1 MNIHEYQAKEL
12 LQKFDVATTRGRVA
26 ATLDEAEQIARE
38 LGDIDIVVK
47 AQIHAG
53 GRGKGSFKDG
63 FKGGV
68 HVRKTPDE
76 VRDVAAKML
85 GQILVTHQTGPAGR
99 LVNKLLVAESADIAR
114 EIYFAVLLDRAT
126 AAPLIVASTEGGV
139 EIEAVAA
146 KSPEKIIREPIDP
159 LAGLQP
165 YQARKLASQLG
176 FESSQLKNA
185 SKLFE
190 GLYRTFIAYDCSMI
204 EVNPLVVTNKG
215 EVLALDAKFNFDD
228 NALYRHPEIAAMRD
242 VAEEDPREV
251 EASKHGLN
259 YIGLDGDI
267 ACLVNGAG
275 LAMATMDIIKFYGG
289 EPANFLDVGG
299 GATEEQVTE
308 ALKIL
313 IADKHVKA
321 ILVNIFGGIMKVDII
336 AQGIIN
342 AAKSVKLSV
351 PLVVRLEGTN
361 VERGKQMLKES
372 GLALIAADDLADA
385 AQKVVTARNRNSKSQ
400 IPNPKFQ
407 LNSQIPIPKWTLA
420 RNDAIWK
427 TAHFGSRTPFY
438 QTTTRTLANT
448 EDARQ
453 LVRASRSVA
462 ANWIEADEALS
473 KKDFLM
479 RQKFAQ
485 KKQKRAAVSC
495 AYSTRFQRRM
505 RPVLAT
511 VWQRK
516 LASSR
521 LSSLRSSRNL
531 ATYDFSLCAFF
542 ALRFCLDLA

>member
-12 LQKFDVATTRGRVA
+12 LQKFDVATTRGRVV

-53 GRGKGSFKDG
+53 GRGKGTFKNG
-63 FKGGV
+63 FRGGV
-68 HVRKTPDE
+68 HVRKTPVE

-99 LVNKLLVAESADIAR
+99 VVNKVLVAESADIAR

-159 LAGLQP
+159 LTGLQS
-165 YQARKLASQLG
+165 YQARKLAKQLG

-190 GLYRTFIAYDCSMI
+190 GLYRTFIAYDCSMV

-242 VAEEDPREV
+242 RAEEDPREV

-259 YIGLDGDI
+259 YIGLDGNI

-308 ALKIL
+308 AFKIL
-313 IADKHVKA
+313 IADKKVKA
-321 ILVNIFGGIMKVDII
+321 ILVNIFGGIMRCDVI
-336 AQGIIN
+336 AEGVIN
-342 AAKSVKLSV
+342 AAKTVKLSV

-361 VERGKQMLKES
+361 VERGKQLLKQS
-372 GLALIAADDLADA
+372 GIELIAADDLADA
-385 AQKVVTARNRNSKSQ
+385 AQKVVAAANSKS
-400 IPNPKFQ
+400 
-407 LNSQIPIPKWTLA
+407 
-420 RNDAIWK
+420 
-427 TAHFGSRTPFY
+427 
-438 QTTTRTLANT
+438 
-448 EDARQ
+448 
-453 LVRASRSVA
+453 
-462 ANWIEADEALS
+462 
-473 KKDFLM
+473 
-479 RQKFAQ
+479 
-485 KKQKRAAVSC
+485 
-495 AYSTRFQRRM
+495 
-505 RPVLAT
+505 
-511 VWQRK
+511 
-516 LASSR
+516 
-521 LSSLRSSRNL
+521 
-531 ATYDFSLCAFF
+531 
-542 ALRFCLDLA
+542 

>member
-1 MNIHEYQAKEL
+1 MNIHEFQAKEL

-38 LGDIDIVVK
+38 LGDIEIVVK

-53 GRGKGSFKDG
+53 GRGKGSFKNG

-85 GQILVTHQTGPAGR
+85 GEILVTHQTGPTGR
-99 LVNKLLVAESADIAR
+99 LVTKVLVAESADIAR

-146 KSPEKIIREPIDP
+146 KSPEKIIREPVDP

-185 SKLFE
+185 SRLFE

-299 GATEEQVTE
+299 GATEKQVTE
-308 ALKIL
+308 AFKIL
-313 IADKHVKA
+313 IADKKVKA
-321 ILVNIFGGIMKVDII
+321 ILVNIFGGIMKCDVI
-336 AQGIIN
+336 AEGIIN
-342 AAKSVKLSV
+342 AAKTVKLSV

-361 VERGKQMLKES
+361 VERGKLLLKDS
-372 GLALIAADDLADA
+372 GIELIAADDLADA
-385 AQKVVTARNRNSKSQ
+385 AQKVVTAAKSK
-400 IPNPKFQ
+400 
-407 LNSQIPIPKWTLA
+407 
-420 RNDAIWK
+420 
-427 TAHFGSRTPFY
+427 
-438 QTTTRTLANT
+438 
-448 EDARQ
+448 
-453 LVRASRSVA
+453 
-462 ANWIEADEALS
+462 
-473 KKDFLM
+473 
-479 RQKFAQ
+479 
-485 KKQKRAAVSC
+485 
-495 AYSTRFQRRM
+495 
-505 RPVLAT
+505 
-511 VWQRK
+511 
-516 LASSR
+516 
-521 LSSLRSSRNL
+521 
-531 ATYDFSLCAFF
+531 
-542 ALRFCLDLA
+542 

>member
-53 GRGKGSFKDG
+53 GRGKGSFKNG

-85 GQILVTHQTGPAGR
+85 GQILVTHQTGPDGR
-99 LVNKLLVAESADIAR
+99 LVNKVLVAESADIAR
-114 EIYFAVLLDRAT
+114 EIYFAILLDRAT

-146 KSPEKIIREPIDP
+146 KSPEKIVREPIDP
-159 LAGLQP
+159 LSGLQP

-176 FESSQLKNA
+176 LESSQLKNA
-185 SKLFE
+185 SKLFD
-190 GLYRTFIAYDCSMI
+190 GLYRTFIAYDCSMV

-228 NALYRHPEIAAMRD
+228 NAVYRHSEIAAMRD

-321 ILVNIFGGIMKVDII
+321 ILVNIFGGIMKVDVI

-342 AAKSVKLSV
+342 AAKSIELAV
-351 PLVVRLEGTN
+351 PLIVRLEGTN
-361 VERGKQMLKES
+361 VERGKQLLKES
-372 GLALIAADDLADA
+372 GVELIAADDLADA
-385 AQKVVTARNRNSKSQ
+385 AQKA
-400 IPNPKFQ
+400 
-407 LNSQIPIPKWTLA
+407 
-420 RNDAIWK
+420 
-427 TAHFGSRTPFY
+427 
-438 QTTTRTLANT
+438 
-448 EDARQ
+448 
-453 LVRASRSVA
+453 VA
-462 ANWIEADEALS
+462 AAKS
-473 KKDFLM
+473 K
-479 RQKFAQ
+479 
-485 KKQKRAAVSC
+485 
-495 AYSTRFQRRM
+495 
-505 RPVLAT
+505 
-511 VWQRK
+511 
-516 LASSR
+516 
-521 LSSLRSSRNL
+521 
-531 ATYDFSLCAFF
+531 
-542 ALRFCLDLA
+542 